1 MAYEQVGDGGMA
13 HRITRLA
20 GVGKQTA
27 LWLAV
32 LLAGSVFAQSATAA
46 SEPQDLVRGFYG
58 VLLGNMK
65 EGRMLGEGGRYA
77 RLTPVVSRTF
87 DISSMTRLAIGP
99 SYGTL
104 AAPTQQQLTAAFAH
118 YVAATYA
125 DQFDAFT
132 GEQLQII
139 GQRPYGQDIMVQTKI
154 VKSNGEATR
163 LDYLMHQNQG
173 GWQITDVYLDGTI
186 SQLAVHRSEFHS
198 ILQREG
204 IDGLVVALNRKV
216 DLLSGLARSP

>member
-1 MAYEQVGDGGMA
+1 MA

-20 GVGKQTA
+20 RLGKQAA

-46 SEPQDLVRGFYG
+46 SEPQDLVRSFYG

-77 RLTPVVSRTF
+77 RLTPVVSRAF

-104 AAPTQQQLTAAFAH
+104 AAPTQQQLMAAFAH

-125 DQFDAFT
+125 DQFDAFS
-132 GEQLQII
+132 GEQLQVI
-139 GQRPYGQDIMVQTKI
+139 GQHPYGQDIMVQTKI

-173 GWQITDVYLDGTI
+173 GWQISDVYLDGTI